1 MARAR
6 TLLEAAARQAEET
19 PARKDAPG
27 TLSEAT
33 KFPLETLRRD
43 CMKLYGVTT
52 STFDGATLGMAGAY
66 GIEEIR
72 SLLRAWKTKEVIC
85 K

>member
-6 TLLEAAARQAEET
+6 TLAEAAAEKAAAKEKAAAEE
-19 PARKDAPG
+19 APQ
-27 TLSEAT
+27 TLT

-72 SLLRAWKTKEVIC
+72 SLIRAWKTKEVIC